1 MSIEKAKNH
10 FLGKAGHKRLNCAE
24 AILKAFNELDPSEQE
39 SICKGSGRS
48 PNNECG
54 ALCAAKSIL
63 KEHDPEK
70 VGELEG
76 KFIKAAGSGKCDE
89 IRKLRKLSCIGC
101 VEKAAEL
108 LHKRLIFQNM
118 GNQVAS

>member
-39 SICKGSGRS
+39 SICKGGGRS

-63 KEHDPEK
+63 REYDPEK
-70 VGELEG
+70 VGELEV
-76 KFIKAAGSGKCDE
+76 KFIEAAGSGKCDE
-89 IRKLRKLSCIGC
+89 IRKLKKLSCVGC
-101 VEKAAEL
+101 VEKAARL
-108 LHKRLIFQNM
+108 LHERLIFQKM
-118 GNQVAS
+118 RDQAAA